1 MPASVNQHRLDYFY
15 IRARETDGLTVSWS
29 DRWFNLRASN
39 TEPVLRLNVEG
50 PDPAVVE
57 QLVAE
62 VKTVIEGPS
71 DSGLV
76 APELRAILVCPSCH
90 GDLRDDLE
98 NSKLEC
104 TGCGLRYPVENGI
117 PVMLIDE
124 AEHPQ

>member
-1 MPASVNQHRLDYFY
+1 M
-15 IRARETDGLTVSWS
+15 I
-29 DRWFNLRASN
+29 
-39 TEPVLRLNVEG
+39 
-50 PDPAVVE
+50 
-57 QLVAE
+57 
-62 VKTVIEGPS
+62 
-71 DSGLV
+71 

-90 GDLRDDLE
+90 GDLQDDLE